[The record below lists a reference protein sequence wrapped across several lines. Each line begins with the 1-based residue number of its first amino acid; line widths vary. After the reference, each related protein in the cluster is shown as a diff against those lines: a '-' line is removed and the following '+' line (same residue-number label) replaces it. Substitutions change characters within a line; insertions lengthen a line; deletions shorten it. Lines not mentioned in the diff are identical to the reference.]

1 MGKQDTF
8 YFEGLDDILI
18 AMMATP

>member
-18 AMMATP
+18 AMMAT